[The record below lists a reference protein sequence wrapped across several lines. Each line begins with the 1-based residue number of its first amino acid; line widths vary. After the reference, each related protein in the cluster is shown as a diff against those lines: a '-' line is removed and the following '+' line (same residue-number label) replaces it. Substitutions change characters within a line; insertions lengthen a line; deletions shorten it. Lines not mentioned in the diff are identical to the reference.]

1 MEISNRK
8 GLDRVLTSLPDCY
21 QRRRSEDSGLGDH
34 RRKEERKKGGH
45 RAPAINTLEF
55 SLRED
60 LR

>member
-1 MEISNRK
+1 MRSKKRRGEKEREGNGIRK
-8 GLDRVLTSLPDCY
+8 G
-21 QRRRSEDSGLGDH
+21 G
-34 RRKEERKKGGH
+34 RKEERKKGGH